1 MPGLPWPSRHIVPC
15 MGRSFIHARH
25 VPRYLASRSRR
36 LARRSTRGLVRSCR
50 RCVAT
55 AHLSALAPDRPG
67 RLKILAAL
75 PLLAIARAT
84 GRPTELE
91 LPLEVGKRPLR
102 VVVGDR
108 TDLEALYE
116 VVLED
121 EYELPQRFEPG
132 VILDLGSHIGASV
145 FALKR
150 AYPNAAVIAVEPDA
164 RSFSRLTRNVTGFPD
179 VTCLNVA
186 VGREAGWQP
195 LYRQAGESWASSL
208 VPIGPMQRG
217 PLVEVC
223 AVGDILA
230 RARVL
235 RVALVKLDIEGT
247 EWDIFPALA
256 RLTTVELIIGEIHF
270 TRSGRTNFASVRR
283 ALPGFGV
290 NILRSDKY
298 GGIIHAWRSPRS
310 FGHVVTQG

>member
-1 MPGLPWPSRHIVPC
+1 
-15 MGRSFIHARH
+15 
-25 VPRYLASRSRR
+25 
-36 LARRSTRGLVRSCR
+36 
-50 RCVAT
+50 
-55 AHLSALAPDRPG
+55 
-67 RLKILAAL
+67 
-75 PLLAIARAT
+75 
-84 GRPTELE
+84 
-91 LPLEVGKRPLR
+91 
-102 VVVGDR
+102 
-108 TDLEALYE
+108 
-116 VVLED
+116 
-121 EYELPQRFEPG
+121 
-132 VILDLGSHIGASV
+132 
-145 FALKR
+145 
-150 AYPNAAVIAVEPDA
+150 
-164 RSFSRLTRNVTGFPD
+164 
-179 VTCLNVA
+179 
-186 VGREAGWQP
+186 
-195 LYRQAGESWASSL
+195 
-208 VPIGPMQRG
+208 
-217 PLVEVC
+217 VEVC